1 MVDRGGLLKEGRGEG
16 AMNQLTISAA
26 NAAARR
32 ISWSWCGFQFGC
44 SWVLLSPLFSLLRH
58 LHLHSSV
65 HQRFLSHSLTHSSS
79 LSLSPSLSL
88 CGEWRGTESCRKH
101 YVKWLPWLKIHPLHR
116 ATLATAAGNSSSRR
130 QLQPNCVACHKAHP
144 ARPHPPQHLPNATE
158 NSCFLYKY
166 THIHIDTLIADR
178 YICIYR
184 EQVMCSPVKI
194 YKSVAHYLYS
204 VATTRWAHQWHQ

>member
-1 MVDRGGLLKEGRGEG
+1 
-16 AMNQLTISAA
+16 MNQLTISAA

-44 SWVLLSPLFSLLRH
+44 SWVLLSLSLSFSFVICICIQAFISASSPTRPLFLPFCISI
-58 LHLHSSV
+58 
-65 HQRFLSHSLTHSSS
+65 S
-79 LSLSPSLSL
+79 LSLSLSL

-101 YVKWLPWLKIHPLHR
+101 YVKWPPWLKIHPLHR
-116 ATLATAAGNSSSRR
+116 ATLATAAGSSSSRR

-144 ARPHPPQHLPNATE
+144 PRPHPPQHLPNATE
-158 NSCFLYKY
+158 NSCFLYKH
-166 THIHIDTLIADR
+166 THAHIDTFIADR

-184 EQVMCSPVKI
+184 EQVMCSPLNI
-194 YKSVAHYLYS
+194 YKSSAHYLYS

>member
-1 MVDRGGLLKEGRGEG
+1 MKEGRGGYES
-16 AMNQLTISAA
+16 ANDFRCQRCSASHQLIVM
-26 NAAARR
+26 
-32 ISWSWCGFQFGC
+32 WLPV
-44 SWVLLSPLFSLLRH
+44 WVQLSSPLSTLLSPSSFAFAFKRSSALPLPLAHPLFL
-58 LHLHSSV
+58 
-65 HQRFLSHSLTHSSS
+65 S
-79 LSLSPSLSL
+79 LSLSPFLFL

-101 YVKWLPWLKIHPLHR
+101 YVKWPPWLKIHPLHR

-166 THIHIDTLIADR
+166 THIHIDTFIADR

-204 VATTRWAHQWHQ
+204 VATTR